1 MTEIAKKN
9 AELPTVTTPADLLNI
24 AVSQNAD
31 LDKMEKLMELQE
43 RWEANEAKKAYNQAM
58 AAFNDEPLIIEKT
71 RKAHNSMYA
80 GLAETLEVVRPAL
93 QEHGLSHSWKTQ
105 QHDTG
110 TITVRCCIT
119 HNLGHSECTS
129 MSAPPDDS
137 GSKNSIQS
145 LGSSV
150 SYLQRYTLYAILGL
164 ASSDMDTDG
173 GKPIPK
179 ITEEQAEEINKKLD
193 EVKGDKAQFCKGM
206 KVNSIPELKETD
218 YGKALRLI
226 EGKRKAQ

>member
-1 MTEIAKKN
+1 MNQIAKKDV
-9 AELPTVTTPADLLNI
+9 LPTVTTPADLLNI

-58 AAFNDEPLIIEKT
+58 TAFNNEPLIIEKT
-71 RKAHNSMYA
+71 RKAHTSMYA
-80 GLAETLEVVRPAL
+80 GLAETLEVVRPAML
-93 QEHGLSHSWKTQ
+93 EHGLSHSWKTE

-110 TITVRCCIT
+110 TITVQCCIT
-119 HNLGHSECTS
+119 HTLGHSECTS
-129 MSAPPDDS
+129 MSAAPDES
-137 GSKNSIQS
+137 GSKNSIQA
-145 LGSSV
+145 LGSAQT
-150 SYLQRYTLYAILGL
+150 YLQRYTLYAILGL
-164 ASSDMDTDG
+164 ASRDMDTDG

-179 ITEEQAEEINKKLD
+179 ITDEQAEEINNLLD

-206 KVNSIPELKETD
+206 KINAIPELKETD

-226 EGKRKAQ
+226 KQKRAAK